1 MRIFIDTAPFI
12 YLIEANPIFV
22 EKVKNYFIEV
32 ILNQEKL
39 VTSVITVMEFGV
51 MPERQGKQETILKF
65 RDFLDSMDI
74 SVISINEQISV
85 RAYKLRA
92 KYSFLKGMDALQM
105 AVALEENCEKFLTND
120 DKLKSVTELEVI
132 LIDNL

>member
-12 YLIEANPIFV
+12 YLIEDNPIFA

-51 MPERQGKQETILKF
+51 IPERQEKQETILKF
-65 RDFLDSMDI
+65 REFLDSMDI
-74 SVISINEQISV
+74 SVVSINEQISV
-85 RAYKLRA
+85 KAYKLRA
-92 KYSFLKGMDALQM
+92 KYSFLRGMDALQM
-105 AVALEENCEKFLTND
+105 AVALEENCQKFLTND
-120 DKLKSVTELEVI
+120 EKLERITELEVI
-132 LIDNL
+132 LIDKF

>member
-12 YLIEANPIFV
+12 YLIEDNPIFV

-39 VTSVITVMEFGV
+39 VTSVITIMEFGV
-51 MPERQGKQETILKF
+51 MPERQEKQETILKF
-65 RDFLDSMDI
+65 REFLDSMSI
-74 SVISINEQISV
+74 SVVSINEQISV
-85 RAYKLRA
+85 KAYKLRA

-105 AVALEENCEKFLTND
+105 AVALEENCQKFLTND
-120 DKLKSVTELEVI
+120 EKLERITELEVI
-132 LIDNL
+132 LIDKL

>member
-1 MRIFIDTAPFI
+1 MKIFIDTAPFI
-12 YLIEANPIFV
+12 YLIEDNPIFV
-22 EKVKNYFIEV
+22 EKVKNYFVEI

-51 MPERQGKQETILKF
+51 MPERQGRQEAILKF
-65 RDFLDSMDI
+65 REFLDLMDI

-105 AVALEENCEKFLTND
+105 SVALEENCEKFLTND
-120 DKLKSVTELEVI
+120 DKLKNITELEVI